1 MNKKIGVYG
10 AVSTGVGMLI
20 ATSCFI
26 SLADGTST
34 VGLPFLF
41 IIILVC
47 IVNMFAALSIAELNA
62 VMPNLTGGIAQY
74 TLAGLGPLI
83 TIVTMVGGY
92 LISNVF
98 AAPAEGAMFAGVM
111 KEFTGNSIPP
121 EVFSVGLTIILI
133 VINLMGVNMS
143 TLVQPAAIT
152 TSLKDIMPLCSV
164 AFWLFIGSEF
174 IVPLGKD
181 MKNPKRNVPLSMC
194 LSLIIMC
201 IVQLLMAVGFKNYTP
216 WSELA
221 SSDSPH
227 VLLAVNMLGNVGRYW
242 IIIVAI
248 FAAVSTQNSII
259 CSVSEICYGMAKI
272 GLLPAIFQKK
282 NKRGAPYFVI
292 LLMGFLT
299 IIIEASGISTGEQVS
314 FLTLTCS
321 LFWMLSYIVSHI
333 NVMVLRKR
341 MKNVP
346 RSYKTPFFPMTQ
358 VIGIAITVY
367 MMYNISTDPTQRLNI
382 YKLCFALFI
391 GLFIYAFF
399 WVKFKMKLPL
409 LKHIGVHQVMVM
421 ENPAYHE
428 VQKIEKNRKKE
439 FTDMSE

>member
-1 MNKKIGVYG
+1 
-10 AVSTGVGMLI
+10 
-20 ATSCFI
+20 
-26 SLADGTST
+26 
-34 VGLPFLF
+34 
-41 IIILVC
+41 
-47 IVNMFAALSIAELNA
+47 MFAALSIAELNA

-74 TLAGLGPLI
+74 TLAGLDPLI

-143 TLVQPAAIT
+143 TLVQSVVATFMVGSLFIFGVIGVFRLGITDGIVQPAAIT

-259 CSVSEICYGMAKI
+259 CSVSEICCGMAKI

-346 RSYKTPFFPMTQ
+346 RSYKTPFFPLTQ